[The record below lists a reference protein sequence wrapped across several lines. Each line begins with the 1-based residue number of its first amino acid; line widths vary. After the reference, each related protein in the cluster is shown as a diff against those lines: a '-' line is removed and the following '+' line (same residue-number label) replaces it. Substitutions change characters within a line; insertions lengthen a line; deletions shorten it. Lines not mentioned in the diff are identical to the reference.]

1 MEKELKLQSTATHHM
16 THEQH
21 EQKEALSQNL
31 SFEFHKLFIHAVN
44 GVNQGVI
51 VACVV

>member
-1 MEKELKLQSTATHHM
+1 MEKEFKLQSTAAPYM
-16 THEQH
+16 IHEQH

-31 SFEFHKLFIHAVN
+31 SFEFHKPFIHAVN
-44 GVNQGVI
+44 GVNQEVI

>member
-1 MEKELKLQSTATHHM
+1 MEKELKLQSTAAPHM
-16 THEQH
+16 IHEQH
-21 EQKEALSQNL
+21 EQKEALSQNF

-44 GVNQGVI
+44 GVNQGEI

>member
-1 MEKELKLQSTATHHM
+1 MEKELKLQSTATPHM
-16 THEQH
+16 IH
-21 EQKEALSQNL
+21 EQKEALSQNV